1 MCPVSGSADHS
12 TCSQRVLI
20 TNRLPAPWA
29 LIRHHGWVTIT
40 HRTLAPFAR
49 VAIAFVALATLLV
62 AMAVTAPPAS
72 AHARLEA
79 SSPKDGSTL
88 TATPPEVML
97 RFNEPIKSGLNQVS
111 VTSGSTDAT
120 DGKLEVDG
128 NTVYQPLKSTLD
140 KGSYTV
146 TYKVVSA
153 DGHPISGSLKF
164 SYAPPAGDDGAGTQT
179 GSSTSGSSDSTTGSS
194 SGSSTPPPAS
204 SSASTTPSSS
214 SSSSSS
220 EGTSSSESTPTSTS
234 SESTSSSTSA
244 TDGETAPAAP
254 EGTSSSTT
262 EPATSGDSSS
272 GDGGVPMWVW
282 VAGLGALLVIGAG
295 IGFLTRGRR
304 DPGED
309 EEIDLEEWRG

>member
-1 MCPVSGSADHS
+1 M
-12 TCSQRVLI
+12 
-20 TNRLPAPWA
+20 
-29 LIRHHGWVTIT
+29 TIT

-49 VAIAFVALATLLV
+49 LAIAILALATLLV
-62 AMAVTAPPAS
+62 TMAVTAPPAS

-97 RFNEPIKSGLNQVS
+97 RFNEPIKDSLNQVS
-111 VTSGSTDAT
+111 VKSGSTDAT

-128 NTVYQPLKSTLD
+128 NTLYQPLKSTLES
-140 KGSYTV
+140 GSYTV

-164 SYAPPAGDDGAGTQT
+164 SYAPPAGDDGAGSQT
-179 GSSTSGSSDSTTGSS
+179 GSSTSGSSDSTTASS

-204 SSASTTPSSS
+204 SSAPTTPGSSDS
-214 SSSSSS
+214 A
-220 EGTSSSESTPTSTS
+220 TAPESTPASTS
-234 SESTSSSTSA
+234 SPESASSSTSA
-244 TDGETAPAAP
+244 SDGETAPAAP

-262 EPATSGDSSS
+262 APATSGDSNSS
-272 GDGGVPMWVW
+272 DGGVPTWVW

>member
-1 MCPVSGSADHS
+1 M
-12 TCSQRVLI
+12 
-20 TNRLPAPWA
+20 
-29 LIRHHGWVTIT
+29 TIT

-49 VAIAFVALATLLV
+49 VAIAFFALATLLV

-214 SSSSSS
+214 SS

>member
-49 VAIAFVALATLLV
+49 VAIAFFALATLLV

-214 SSSSSS
+214 SS

>member
-49 VAIAFVALATLLV
+49 VAIAFFALATLLV

-120 DGKLEVDG
+120 DGKLEVEG

-204 SSASTTPSSS
+204 SSASTTPS